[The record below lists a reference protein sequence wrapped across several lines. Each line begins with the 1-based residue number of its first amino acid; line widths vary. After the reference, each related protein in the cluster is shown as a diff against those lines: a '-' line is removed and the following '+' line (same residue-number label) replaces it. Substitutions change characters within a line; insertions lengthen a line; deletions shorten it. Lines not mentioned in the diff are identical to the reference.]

1 MNDDKTLSTS
11 LAVMRFSLA
20 AFLLVWVFQKILVPQ
35 GAAGVFKGFYG
46 ATLGETI
53 VMGLG
58 VAQLAIVAAFAAGLF
73 KTWTYGAV
81 VLMNLASLLV
91 AAPRLMDPYKP
102 PNALF
107 WASVPVLAASIALF
121 LLRNRDTT
129 ATVER

>member
-1 MNDDKTLSTS
+1 MTDDKALSTS
-11 LAVMRFSLA
+11 LAILRFGLA
-20 AFLLVWVFQKILVPQ
+20 AFLLVWVFQKILIPQ
-35 GAAGVFKGFYG
+35 GAAGVFKNFYG

-73 KTWTYGAV
+73 KTWTYGAI
-81 VLMNLASLLV
+81 VLMNLASLIV
-91 AAPRLMDPYKP
+91 AAPRLMDPYKV

-121 LLRNRDTT
+121 LLRDRDTT
-129 ATVER
+129 ASIGR